1 MAAKPNVDREKPS
14 APEIQDPSRQ
24 DIDRSVKDHEE
35 ECIEPDDLCPIC
47 HLLLYRPVTTR
58 RCSHTLCESCL
69 AYWADVS
76 FSFPNQIRL
85 RPLGEMP
92 TDDDGPDEEI
102 SAKCP
107 MCRTLTVASFNAT
120 LEETLKARY
129 PGQYAER
136 QAEEE
141 TTAAAIYSVK
151 TLTVY
156 IGNLHRLTKP
166 ANSMS
171 TNSHEWK
178 FFVRPSRTDIID
190 HVIIHLHPTFRSP
203 VLGFEHPPYEVRRV
217 GWGTFRIDAEI
228 QLERGWQW
236 VSNDAETALNGQ
248 ENGSLPLHWYLD
260 FVGHGSQGRVKLK
273 IKKVPILGTAAS
285 TTDASL
291 HFHSEESSSE
301 SEDMSESSDGWDAD
315 VDEESEPVETGSE
328 ETAMAGSEGTDEEAT
343 GDMDTDERPE
353 TSETDSAYS
362 DETWQGL
369 SS

>member
-1 MAAKPNVDREKPS
+1 M
-14 APEIQDPSRQ
+14 APESDLSGEKVSTSKATNSASP
-24 DIDRSVKDHEE
+24 DTGGAAKDHEKE
-35 ECIEPDDLCPIC
+35 TIEPDDLCPIC

-76 FSFPNQIRL
+76 LPNQIRL
-85 RPLGEMP
+85 RPLGEVP

-107 MCRTLTVASFNAT
+107 MCRTLTVASFNAS
-120 LEETLKARY
+120 LEETLKSRY

-141 TTAAAIYSVK
+141 TTSAATYSLK

-156 IGNLHRLTKP
+156 IGNLHRLTRP
-166 ANSMS
+166 AHSMS
-171 TNSHEWK
+171 ANSHEWK

-190 HVIIHLHPTFRSP
+190 HVIIHLHPTFRPP

-217 GWGTFRIDAEI
+217 GWGTFRIDTEI

-236 VSNDAETALNGQ
+236 VSNDADTALNGQ

-260 FVGHGSQGRVKLK
+260 FVGHGSQGRIKLK
-273 IKKVPILGTAAS
+273 IKKVPILPTANSSPTAS
-285 TTDASL
+285 PRSYG
-291 HFHSEESSSE
+291 EESSFE
-301 SEDMSESSDGWDAD
+301 SENMSEDSDAWDAD
-315 VDEESEPVETGSE
+315 VDEESEPIETGSE
-328 ETAMAGSEGTDEEAT
+328 ETEVAGNEGPDEEGTD
-343 GDMDTDERPE
+343 DMNTDERPE
-353 TSETDSAYS
+353 TSETDSVYS